1 LFVRASGYLEATG
14 PFGEQ
19 GPFELP
25 LLRLLRARGPA
36 MQDFCCVQSWP
47 LQVAEAWGWQKK
59 MLWCFTVMVSQI
71 GVFILKVGRALP
83 SRLAMPSLLQGSH
96 SQTGTHVVHGER
108 MRRRIA
114 GSSPFFVSLF

>member
-1 LFVRASGYLEATG
+1 MVILRQRVLSESRTATLTAVKSAWTCDAG
-14 PFGEQ
+14 F
-19 GPFELP
+19 
-25 LLRLLRARGPA
+25 LLSVILALAGCRG
-36 MQDFCCVQSWP
+36 MG
-47 LQVAEAWGWQKK
+47 VAKK
-59 MLWCFTVMVSQI
+59 WCFTVMVSQI

-114 GSSPFFVSLF
+114 GSSPFFLSLL